1 MRGYRSGMGT
11 DVAVVVRVTPGVHWH
26 ALEDDVVVGKGY
38 ALHRPDDRVFVSV
51 DTWRDDVFAT
61 IAEAMVGDLARP
73 VYTLVA
79 EDDVEHLGRWSAAGF
94 VDHRRED
101 EVAVPTD
108 PAVNG
113 LAAGPAGAAP
123 PPGYTLVAADRG
135 DFGRLHALD
144 DRVRQDVPGARGWAS
159 TPQAFRDATFD
170 PRSFDPATYLV
181 AVHDATG
188 DLAGL
193 VRIWRGHHVPR
204 LRLVGVLPAHRR
216 RGVARALLAA
226 AFEPLHARGIAE
238 VTAEADAADVPA
250 QALLAALGARRTGG
264 VLELVHRA

>member
-1 MRGYRSGMGT
+1 MSPNL
-11 DVAVVVRVTPGVHWH
+11 AEIVRVTPGVHWH

-51 DTWRDDVFAT
+51 DSWRDDVFA
-61 IAEAMVGDLARP
+61 ILAEAMVGDLARP

-108 PAVNG
+108 PAANG
-113 LAAGPAGAAP
+113 LTAVTP
-123 PPGYTLVAADRG
+123 PPGYTLVAADRV
-135 DFGRLHALD
+135 DFQRLHALD
-144 DRVRQDVPGARGWAS
+144 DRLRQDVPGARGWAS

-193 VRIWRGHHVPR
+193 VRIWRGHRVPR

-226 AFEPLHARGIAE
+226 ASGPLHARGIAE
-238 VTAEADAADVPA
+238 VTAEVDAADVPA

>member
-1 MRGYRSGMGT
+1 MRRYRLLMGT
-11 DVAVVVRVTPGVHWH
+11 DVADVVRVTPGVHWH

-51 DTWRDDVFAT
+51 DSWRDDVFA
-61 IAEAMVGDLARP
+61 ILAEAMVGDLARP

-108 PAVNG
+108 PAANG
-113 LAAGPAGAAP
+113 LAAAAP
-123 PPGYTLVAADRG
+123 PPGYTLVAADRV

-144 DRVRQDVPGARGWAS
+144 DRLRQDVPGARGWTS

-193 VRIWRGHHVPR
+193 ARIWRGHRVPR

-238 VTAEADAADVPA
+238 VTAEADAADAPA

-264 VLELVHRA
+264 VIELVHA